1 MIYGARFRKAARLEY
16 DAAASWYES
25 KRRGLGRD
33 FVDAV
38 DKSMGAIREAPNRY
52 RVILGDVRCV
62 HVGHFPYSIYF
73 RVRSIASLCWL
84 SFTFGASHLS
94 YARGSNCRIERTG
107 GGSFGSDTGGSIV
120 WINQLRLASAIPPV
134 AHAEC

>member
-1 MIYGARFRKAARLEY
+1 MIYEARFRKAARLEY

-38 DKSMGAIREAPNRY
+38 DKSMGAIREASNRY

-73 RVRSIASLCWL
+73 VCVRIASLCWL

-94 YARGSNCRIERTG
+94 GARGPNCRIERTG
-107 GGSFGSDTGGSIV
+107 GGRFGESAGGSMLG
-120 WINQLRLASAIPPV
+120 INQLRLSSAIPPV
-134 AHAEC
+134 AHAER

>member
-1 MIYGARFRKAARLEY
+1 MIYEARFRKAARLEY

-62 HVGHFPYSIYF
+62 YVGHFPYSIYF
-73 RVRSIASLCWL
+73 RVRS
-84 SFTFGASHLS
+84 
-94 YARGSNCRIERTG
+94 NCIIVLAVFHVRREPFILRER
-107 GGSFGSDTGGSIV
+107 
-120 WINQLRLASAIPPV
+120 A
-134 AHAEC
+134 